1 MRTTLFTIAVVVAL
15 AGCGDSGDVSDRA
28 LVQQT
33 ITRYFDATARG
44 DGAIACGLLTQQAR
58 NGFQALLDVPPAGD
72 CEANVRKVARRNLPL
87 RPTHISQ
94 VVVADDRATAYVTS
108 ERPRYSNSVEL
119 ARERDS
125 WKLAR
130 LPTEI
135 RRYQLPRIA
144 TPSHGHH
151 IGHW

>member
-1 MRTTLFTIAVVVAL
+1 MRTALITIAVVAAL
-15 AGCGDSGDVSDRA
+15 AGCGDSGDVSDRT

-33 ITRYFDATARG
+33 ITRYFDATSRG
-44 DGAIACGLLTQQAR
+44 DGGTACGLLTEQAR
-58 NGFQALLDVPPAGD
+58 KGFRAVLDVPPARD
-72 CEANVRKVARRNLPL
+72 CEANVRKVARRNVPL

-94 VVVADDRATAYVTS
+94 VVLTTDRATAEVSS

-119 ARERDS
+119 ARDRGT

-144 TPSHGHH
+144 APSHGHH
-151 IGHW
+151 IAHW